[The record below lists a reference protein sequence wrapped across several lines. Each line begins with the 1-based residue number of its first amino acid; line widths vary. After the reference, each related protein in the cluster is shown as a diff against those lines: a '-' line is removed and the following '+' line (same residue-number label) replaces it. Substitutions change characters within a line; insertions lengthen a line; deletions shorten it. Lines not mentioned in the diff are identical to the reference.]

1 MEKDKHI
8 KEILNEDVARIEL
21 PGDFA
26 EQVMAKIEAKEQ
38 AKLKP
43 IIGIWGWRIIGA
55 LSLIVI
61 GISIVFNLRNYTP
74 ETLEM
79 TKSFNF
85 INEHTI
91 YPLIGLSVAALF
103 VILDGLLRKKRISS

>member
-1 MEKDKHI
+1 MD
-8 KEILNEDVARIEL
+8 RIEL
-21 PGDFA
+21 PVDFA
-26 EQVMAKIEAKEQ
+26 DQVMAKIEAKER

-55 LSLIVI
+55 LSLITI

-74 ETLEM
+74 ETLEI
-79 TKSFNF
+79 TKGFSF
-85 INEHTI
+85 NEHTI

-103 VILDGLLRKKRISS
+103 VILDGILRKKRISS